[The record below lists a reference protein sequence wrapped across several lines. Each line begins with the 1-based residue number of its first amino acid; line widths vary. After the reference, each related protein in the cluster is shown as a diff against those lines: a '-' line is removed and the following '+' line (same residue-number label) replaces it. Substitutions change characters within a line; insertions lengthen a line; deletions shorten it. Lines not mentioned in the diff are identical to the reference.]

1 MVVRGHGRAVRSRA
15 RKIAGWG
22 LALAIGAAAG
32 PAARA
37 QEREPDPPFQG
48 IAGRLGVTQTLDHGQ
63 GRTVPLFACVY
74 LDPDVSGWRLD
85 ARYITTSLDVEV
97 RTPPVGGPWAGV
109 GVDAEIRSAD
119 KSLYRYVDGDYL
131 RRRVHYTTVA
141 GGALLAG
148 LESTG
153 AGGRREAVLRWRPR
167 RYVFEDAPDTH
178 AGFRLPPD
186 LTAHEVALD
195 LVQERVA
202 TYREFEIL
210 VGESTTVSA
219 GYVYRDRWRRWGD
232 DPTTLGDVRKYQEFT
247 WLTARLGIYRRLFGD
262 HNLRLEVAAGI
273 GDDLDRLS
281 GFYVGSIFGP
291 FPITGHYYAEW
302 KADRVL
308 LLNASYAADL
318 PFLDLRLHVY
328 CDTGLVRPLGE
339 RTHARTGL
347 GLGLRLRIPVDA
359 KHRLPV
365 LLRYGWAPRAHR
377 GASRGG
383 HEAAVLVSF
392 AL

>member
-1 MVVRGHGRAVRSRA
+1 MRGVVA
-15 RKIAGWG
+15 
-22 LALAIGAAAG
+22 ALIAAACLAAAA
-32 PAARA
+32 PARA
-37 QEREPDPPFQG
+37 QDDAPDPPFQG
-48 IAGRLGVTQTLDHGQ
+48 LAGRVGVSQRLDHGE
-63 GRTVPLFACVY
+63 GRTIPLFACVY
-74 LDPDVSGWRLD
+74 LDPDVAGWRLD
-85 ARYITTSLDVEV
+85 ARYITTSLDVEL
-97 RTPPVGGPWAGV
+97 RTPPAGGPFALLGAE
-109 GVDAEIRSAD
+109 AEIRTAD
-119 KSLYRYVDGDYL
+119 RAAYWYVDGDYL
-131 RRRVHYTTVA
+131 RRRVLYATSA
-141 GGALLAG
+141 GGSLGAG
-148 LESTG
+148 LESSG
-153 AGGRREAVLRWRPR
+153 AGGRREALLRWRPR
-167 RYVFEDAPDTH
+167 RYVYEEAPDTH
-178 AGFRLPPD
+178 AGFRLPDD
-186 LTAHEVALD
+186 LTAHEVSLE

-210 VGESTTVSA
+210 VGESTTVAA

-232 DPTTLGDVRKYQEFT
+232 DPTTLQDVRKYREFT
-247 WLTARLGIYRRLFGD
+247 WLTARVGLYRRLFGD

-318 PFLDLRLHVY
+318 PILDLRLHLY
-328 CDTGLVRPLGE
+328 CDTGLVRPLGA

-347 GLGLRLRIPVDA
+347 GVGLRLRIPVA
-359 KHRLPV
+359 EKKRLPV

-377 GASRGG
+377 GGSRGG